1 LHNKNAHNG
10 QEENVNSRSRRFL
23 AYFMLVAI
31 SVFLVIYVIYRIVY
45 NYPRLQDLAPLV
57 LEGHEK
63 LLVLAPHCDD
73 ETLSSAGVIL
83 AAQRHGMQANVV
95 VATNGD
101 GYLFAT
107 MEEFHQVYPT
117 AADFIRLGNLRQQES
132 LNALRVLGVDPGQV
146 IFLSYPDRGTPS
158 LLLENW
164 SRDNPYRSP
173 YSETS
178 KSPYQV
184 TYNPDSV
191 YAGEDLLADLK
202 SILEDQRPDLILYP
216 HPDDVH
222 GDHWALGAFARLATS
237 MLERENPDYRPD
249 LYAYLV
255 HRRDYPEPKRYQPG
269 LNLLPP
275 RRSYEVDR
283 NWYRWDLSENDV
295 TLKDQAV
302 RQYESQL
309 TTLGYLMY
317 RFVRQDEPFA
327 KLQPMT
333 LVQQQEGLPNDPGT
347 WQDDQGH
354 AIEPVQLDPNR
365 DFITREMTGETD
377 LVALYAARDQENRL
391 LLCARFREETKDIL
405 NYTLQVIEIGTAGV
419 IHHQASNHSLQKGW
433 HQVETGEQY
442 ICDRIELSRRDE
454 PWALLVGANVGGEG
468 VGVLDQIGWQLVYTE
483 EFP

>member
-1 LHNKNAHNG
+1 MNN
-10 QEENVNSRSRRFL
+10 RRRRFL

-31 SVFLVIYVIYRIVY
+31 ALFLVVYVVYRILY
-45 NYPRLQDLAPLV
+45 NYPKLQDLAPLP
-57 LEGHEK
+57 LEGHGK

-83 AAQRHGMQANVV
+83 AAQRLGMQVNVV

-107 MEEFHQVYPT
+107 MEEFHQIYPT
-117 AADFIRLGNLRQQES
+117 HEDFIRLGNLRQQES
-132 LNALRVLGVDPGQV
+132 LKALKVLGVDAGQV

-178 KSPYQV
+178 QSPYPV

-202 SILEDQRPDLILYP
+202 SILEDQHPDLILYP

-222 GDHWALGAFARLATS
+222 GDHWALGAFARLAVS
-237 MLERENPDYRPD
+237 MLERENPGYHPD

-255 HRRDYPEPKRYQPG
+255 HRRDYPEPKEYQPK

-275 RRSYEVDR
+275 RRSYEVD
-283 NWYRWDLSENDV
+283 NHWYRWDLSENDV
-295 TLKDQAV
+295 ALKDQAV

-327 KLQPMT
+327 RPQPAT
-333 LVQQQEGLPNDPGT
+333 LVRLQRGEPDDPST
-347 WQDDQGH
+347 WRDTQGH
-354 AIEPVQLDPNR
+354 AIEPVQRDPNR
-365 DFITREMTGETD
+365 DFITREMIGRTD
-377 LVALYAARDQENRL
+377 LEALYAASDPGNHL
-391 LLCARFREETKDIL
+391 LLCARFRGETDDLL
-405 NYTLQVIEIGTAGV
+405 NYTLQVIEIGTAGI
-419 IHHQASNHSLQKGW
+419 IHHQASNHNLQDGW
-433 HQVETGEQY
+433 HPIEIGRQY
-442 ICDRIELSRRDE
+442 ICDRIELSRQEE
-454 PWALLVGANVGGEG
+454 PWALLVGANVAGEG

-483 EFP
+483 ER